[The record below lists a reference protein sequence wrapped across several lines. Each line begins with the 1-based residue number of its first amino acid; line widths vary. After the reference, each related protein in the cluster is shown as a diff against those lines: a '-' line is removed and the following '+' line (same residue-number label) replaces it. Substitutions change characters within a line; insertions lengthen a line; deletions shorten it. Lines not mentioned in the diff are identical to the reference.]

1 MEMPDQKGLELAD
14 VMGNHYLF
22 CHQYDSAIEINPSN
36 LTFVSDTY
44 YGRLF
49 LQELCPVGTSGNV
62 LRQLYIYARPYCHQL
77 RIRTDWDVLTLL
89 TQMLKSGELKVWR
102 LRSALLDNAPT
113 HIGSDAPMAASASTS
128 SSLPPAKPVIKPRRS
143 REAESVGDEGMELPP
158 VSNSLFDS
166 PVVPN
171 KVNLSGA
178 ASRGEIPHITE
189 LRGLFTPNANG
200 SRSLEDM
207 INFVEDRGSFNGNL
221 VDYEIISS
229 NRIIVDHGGGLKV
242 NYTSMPDHLFD
253 KYHGN
258 ASASYNKQVE
268 FFENERLDFNR
279 MFLKEN
285 PTVFVRESLLST
297 DRGASVVFHHEYT
310 EIQGLYNRLNG
321 RTATPPEI
329 RNQIDDLHVKAVKS
343 GDSLLGRMIISEG
356 L

>member
-1 MEMPDQKGLELAD
+1 MSMPDMKGFSVTDL
-14 VMGNHYLF
+14 MGNQYLF
-22 CHQYDSAIEINPSN
+22 CHQFDAGVEVFPTN
-36 LTFVSDTY
+36 LTNIIDPF
-44 YGRLF
+44 YGRPF
-49 LQELCPVGTSGNV
+49 LQHLCELGSLGGR
-62 LRQLYIYARPYCHQL
+62 LRDLYLYVRPDDYL
-77 RIRTDWDVLTLL
+77 LFKKNDWDVLAQL
-89 TQMLKSGELKVWR
+89 TQMLESGELKVWQ
-102 LRSALLDNAPT
+102 LRNVLLEVVAAQSA
-113 HIGSDAPMAASASTS
+113 SDAAVASNASTS
-128 SSLPPAKPVIKPRRS
+128 SSQPPAKPVIRPRRS

-166 PVVPN
+166 PVIPN